1 MIVVD
6 SHLDIAMNAFYKNRD
21 YRKSIAEIRQDE
33 EPIKDQKGM
42 ACNTVSFPE
51 LRKTEVAVSFCTT
64 IAPTRSGRTTRP
76 DYKTQ
81 EIAYAQAQGQLAYY
95 REHER
100 QGDLRMIGDVEA
112 LDVHM
117 DEWRADPD
125 STPLGM
131 VLTMEGPD
139 AIVDL
144 ESFDLWWNDGLRA
157 VSLAH
162 YGPSVYAHGT
172 GSLGG
177 VTERGKELL
186 QRMNDRQV
194 VLDVTHF
201 NDESFWQAVD
211 IYHGPVWASHSN
223 CRALVDGDRQ
233 MTDDMLNVVIERGG
247 VIGAVLDA
255 WMIQPGWIKGE
266 TTEITVSMEDFVNH
280 IDHVCQVAGN
290 ADHAGIGT
298 DLDGGYGTEQTPND
312 CDTIYALQKVP
323 DILRSRGYS
332 EEDIEK
338 IMHGN
343 WLQTLRRMLPVGE

>member
-1 MIVVD
+1 MLVVD
-6 SHLDIAMNAFYKNRD
+6 SHLDIAMNGYFRNRD
-21 YRKSIAEIRQDE
+21 YRKSIAEIRADE
-33 EPIKDQKGM
+33 EPVKDQKGM

-51 LRKTEVAVSFCTT
+51 MRKTEIGLSFCTT
-64 IAPTRSGRTTRP
+64 IAPTRSGRKGRP
-76 DYKTQ
+76 DFKTQ

-100 QGDLRMIGDVEA
+100 QGDLRMIGDRQA
-112 LDVHM
+112 LAAHM
-117 DEWRADPD
+117 DEWRADPEN
-125 STPLGM
+125 TPLGM

-144 ESFDLWWNDGLRA
+144 ESFDLWWEDGLRG

-172 GSLGG
+172 GCLGG
-177 VTERGKELL
+177 VTDRGRELL
-186 QRMNDRQV
+186 KRMNDRQI

-201 NDESFWQAVD
+201 NDESFWQAVE
-211 IYHGPVWASHSN
+211 IYNGPVWASHSN
-223 CRALVDGDRQ
+223 CRVLVDGDRQ
-233 MTDDMLNVVIERGG
+233 MTDDMLNVVIERDG
-247 VIGAVLDA
+247 VVGAVLDA
-255 WMIQPGWIKGE
+255 WMLETGWVRGVTTNERVTME
-266 TTEITVSMEDFVNH
+266 TVVDH

-312 CDTIYALQKVP
+312 CDTIYALQKIP
-323 DILRSRGYS
+323 GILRSRGYD
-332 EEDIEK
+332 EADIEK

-343 WLQTLRRMLPVGE
+343 WLRMLDRVLPDQA